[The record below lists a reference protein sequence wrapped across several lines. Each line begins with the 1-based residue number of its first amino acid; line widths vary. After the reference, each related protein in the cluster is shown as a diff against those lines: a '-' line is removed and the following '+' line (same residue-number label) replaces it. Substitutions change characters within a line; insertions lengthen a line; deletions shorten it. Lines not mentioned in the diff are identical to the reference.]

1 MGFLDKV
8 VDVLGFVEREEYEE
22 ETPAEKVPQQTPK
35 VTAIPV
41 KCRVL
46 IMWFLLQIQTENLQA
61 RSRKGTM
68 HGLCWLNRFGLKNRR
83 GLLIIC

>member
-22 ETPAEKVPQQTPK
+22 ETPAEKAPQQTPK

-41 KCRVL
+41 KSEPKPMPRINNVVSFTNPKQRICKP
-46 IMWFLLQIQTENLQA
+46 A
-61 RSRKGTM
+61 AG
-68 HGLCWLNRFGLKNRR
+68 R
-83 GLLIIC
+83 GQCTGCSG